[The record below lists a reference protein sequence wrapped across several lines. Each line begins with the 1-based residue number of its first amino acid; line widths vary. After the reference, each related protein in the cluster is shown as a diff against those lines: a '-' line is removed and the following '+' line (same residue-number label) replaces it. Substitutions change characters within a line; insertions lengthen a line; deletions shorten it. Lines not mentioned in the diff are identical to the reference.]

1 MFLIFKQLRWPA
13 RRQARGQP
21 QGPIPLRAFAY
32 VLPLL
37 AAASQ
42 PALAQTADDAMA
54 MRWWNTLNG
63 EQMVAALH
71 GDSATMAQETAAKK
85 MYADLDNLTKMLVND
100 TAEYIYG
107 QGYHTSVGDW
117 WETLDCRLMRIA
129 AGDGNTVDPSSAFCA
144 HYPGSGAAKILESS
158 PLAHVDK
165 VGMAL
170 LGREQPGMFLPPAQ
184 AMAARWWNRLNAEQM
199 VATLFGGS
207 ATADQEAAAKKMYI
221 DLDEATRM
229 LVDEA
234 AAEIYGNGGFA
245 SVGAWWE
252 SLDCRLMRIAAGD
265 GNAADPMSGFCA
277 HYPRSGAAKIL
288 EPGFKAQ
295 VDRVGRALLRR
306 REVGTFPT
314 PYRTLAMR
322 WWNALNGEQM
332 VAALHGDSATMAQ
345 EMAAK
350 NMYADL
356 DDYTRKLVNDAVDE
370 IYKAGRYPSVGAWW
384 EMLDCRLMRI
394 AAGDGNTADSSSG
407 YCAHYPGSGLA
418 TILSD
423 SAKEH
428 VDRVGM
434 ALLARATPGRYPVTY
449 QLPLF
454 PSSSD
459 VHMREGV
466 ARIVNRGYR
475 AVDVSIEAFN
485 DEGMS
490 YGPVTLAIG
499 ARSAV
504 QFTSSDLEMGNG
516 SALSGGIG
524 VGMGTWRLQ
533 LTSTLP
539 LKALAYVRNPG
550 GTLASMHEVVRQVT
564 PGYNVAALLVAASSG
579 ADGNGMLRL
588 TNPTRGNAHV
598 RIVGKDDTGASPGS
612 AVELTLGPRGSTM
625 VDASEF
631 EQGGT
636 GLMGALGD
644 GEGNWRLS
652 IMSSQPLMVMSLVES
667 SMGHMTNVSARAQ
680 P

>member
-1 MFLIFKQLRWPA
+1 M
-13 RRQARGQP
+13 
-21 QGPIPLRAFAY
+21 RAFACS
-32 VLPLL
+32 LSLL
-37 AAASQ
+37 AAFTQ
-42 PALAQTADDAMA
+42 PAFAQTADDAMA
-54 MRWWNTLNG
+54 MRWWNSLNG

-71 GDSATMAQETAAKK
+71 GDSATMAQEAAAKK

-117 WETLDCRLMRIA
+117 WETLGCKGMRIA
-129 AGDGNTVDPSSAFCA
+129 AGDGNTADPSSVFCA
-144 HYPGSGAAKILESS
+144 HYPGSGAAKILEADAR
-158 PLAHVDK
+158 AHVDK

-170 LGREQPGMFLPPAQ
+170 LNREEPGVFLQPAQ
-184 AMAARWWNRLNAEQM
+184 AMAARWWNRLNGEQM
-199 VATLFGGS
+199 VAALFGDS
-207 ATADQEAAAKKMYI
+207 ATADQEAAAMKMYI

-234 AAEIYGNGGFA
+234 TAEIYGNGGFA

-252 SLDCRLMRIAAGD
+252 SLDCRLMRVAAGD
-265 GNAADPMSGFCA
+265 GNTADPTSGFCA

-288 EPGFKAQ
+288 APGYKAQ

-314 PYRTLAMR
+314 PHSALAMR

-332 VAALHGDSATMAQ
+332 VAALRGDSATPEQ

-356 DDYTRKLVNDAVDE
+356 DDYTRKLVNDAVLE
-370 IYKAGRYPSVGAWW
+370 IYKMGRFPSVGAWW

-394 AAGDGNTADSSSG
+394 AAGDGNTADSSSS

-418 TILSD
+418 KILSD
-423 SAKEH
+423 SAREH
-428 VDRVGM
+428 VDMVGM
-434 ALLARATPGRYPVTY
+434 ALLARSTPGPYPVTY
-449 QLPLF
+449 ELPLF

-459 VHMREGV
+459 MYMREGV

-475 AVDVSIEAFN
+475 AVELSIEAFN

-490 YGPVTLAIG
+490 HGPVTLTIG
-499 ARSAV
+499 ARAAA
-504 QFTSSDLEMGNG
+504 QFTSGDLEMGNAAAG
-516 SALSGGIG
+516 LSGGVG
-524 VGMGTWRLQ
+524 VGMGHWRMQ
-533 LTSTLP
+533 ITSTLP

-550 GTLASMHEVVRQVT
+550 GALATMHEVVRRVT
-564 PGYNVAALLVAASSG
+564 PGYNVAALFHSADN
-579 ADGNGMLRL
+579 ADGDGMLRL

-598 RIVGKDDTGASPGS
+598 RIVGRDDTGASPGS
-612 AVELTLGPRGSTM
+612 AVELSLGPRESMTVGSGM
-625 VDASEF
+625 LE
-631 EQGGT
+631 EGGT

-644 GEGNWRLS
+644 GEGNWRLT
-652 IMSSQPLMVMSLVES
+652 IMSNQRLSVMSLVES
-667 SMGHMTNVSARAQ
+667 STGHLTNLSAEAR

>member
-1 MFLIFKQLRWPA
+1 MFERIRRAPAAA
-13 RRQARGQP
+13 RRTG
-21 QGPIPLRAFAY
+21 PLRVLAFA
-32 VLPLL
+32 LPLL
-37 AAASQ
+37 AVASQ
-42 PALAQTADDAMA
+42 PALAQTDNDEMA
-54 MRWWNTLNG
+54 MRWWNSLNA

-117 WETLDCRLMRIA
+117 WETLNCKLMRVA
-129 AGDGNTVDPSSAFCA
+129 AGDGNTHDPSSPFCA
-144 HYPGSGAAKILESS
+144 HYPGSGAAKILEST

-170 LGREQPGMFLPPAQ
+170 LNRDAPGMFLPPAK
-184 AMAARWWNRLNAEQM
+184 AMAARWWNRLNGEQM
-199 VATLFGGS
+199 VAALFGDS
-207 ATADQEAAAKKMYI
+207 ATADQEAAAKKMYN
-221 DLDEATRM
+221 DLDEATQM
-229 LVDEA
+229 LVDAA

-252 SLDCRLMRIAAGD
+252 SLDCRLMRVAAGD
-265 GNAADPMSGFCA
+265 GNTADPMSGFCA
-277 HYPRSGAAKIL
+277 HYPRSDHAKIL
-288 EPGFKAQ
+288 KPGFKAH

-306 REVGTFPT
+306 QDIGTFPT
-314 PYRTLAMR
+314 PHRALAMR

-332 VAALHGDSATMAQ
+332 VAALHGDSATMEQ
-345 EMAAK
+345 ETAAK
-350 NMYADL
+350 KMYADL
-356 DDYTRKLVNDAVDE
+356 DDYTRMLVNYAVDA
-370 IYKAGRYPSVGAWW
+370 IYMAGRYPSVGAWW

-394 AAGDGNTADSSSG
+394 AAGDGNTHDPSSS

-418 TILSD
+418 KILSD
-423 SAKEH
+423 SAREH
-428 VDRVGM
+428 VDMVGM
-434 ALLARATPGRYPVTY
+434 ALLARATPGRYPVIY
-449 QLPLF
+449 ELPLF

-459 VHMREGV
+459 MHMREGL

-475 AVDVSIEAFN
+475 ATEVSVEAFN
-485 DEGMS
+485 DAGMS
-490 YGPVTLAIG
+490 YGPVTLSIG
-499 ARSAV
+499 ARSAAH
-504 QFTSSDLEMGNG
+504 FTSGELEMGNA
-516 SALSGGIG
+516 SLSGGVG

-550 GTLASMHEVVRQVT
+550 GAFASIHETVHQVT
-564 PGYNVAALLVAASSG
+564 PGYNVVALVNAVGS
-579 ADGNGMLRL
+579 ADGDGMLRL

-598 RIVGKDDTGASPGS
+598 RIEGMDDTNARPGS

-625 VDASEF
+625 VSASEL

-644 GEGNWRLS
+644 GEGNWRLT
-652 IMSSQPLMVMSLVES
+652 IMSNQRLSVMSLVES
-667 SMGHMTNVSARAQ
+667 STGHLTNVSARAR

>member
-1 MFLIFKQLRWPA
+1 MFLRSNHCRPA
-13 RRQARGQP
+13 HAGGRVRR
-21 QGPIPLRAFAY
+21 ISPLRILAY
-32 VLPLL
+32 CLPFL
-37 AAASQ
+37 AAVAQ
-42 PALAQTADDAMA
+42 PAFAQTADDAMA
-54 MRWWNTLNG
+54 MRWWNALNG

-100 TAEYIYG
+100 TAKYIYG
-107 QGYHTSVGDW
+107 QGHHTSVGDW

-129 AGDGNTVDPSSAFCA
+129 AGDGNTADSSSPFCA
-144 HYPGSGAAKILESS
+144 HYPGSGAAKILEST
-158 PLAHVDK
+158 PLAHVDV

-170 LGREQPGMFLPPAQ
+170 LGREEPGMFLPPAQ
-184 AMAARWWNRLNAEQM
+184 AMAARWWNTLNGEQM
-199 VATLFGGS
+199 VAALFGDS
-207 ATADQEAAAKKMYI
+207 ATADQEAAAKKMYG
-221 DLDEATRM
+221 DLDEATAM
-229 LVDEA
+229 LVDA
-234 AAEIYGNGGFA
+234 TAAEIYGDGGFA

-252 SLDCRLMRIAAGD
+252 SLDCRLMRVAAGD
-265 GNAADPMSGFCA
+265 GTMADPMSGFCA

-288 EPGFKAQ
+288 APAYQ
-295 VDRVGRALLRR
+295 AHVDRVGKALLRL

-314 PYRTLAMR
+314 PHRTLAAR
-322 WWNALNGEQM
+322 WWNVLNGEQM

-345 EMAAK
+345 ETAAK
-350 NMYADL
+350 KMYADL
-356 DDYTRKLVNDAVDE
+356 DDYTRKLVNDAVDA
-370 IYKAGRYPSVGAWW
+370 IYKMGRYPSVGAWW

-394 AAGDGNTADSSSG
+394 AAGDGNTADSSSP

-418 TILSD
+418 AILSD
-423 SAKEH
+423 NAKEH
-428 VDRVGM
+428 VDMVGM

-449 QLPLF
+449 ELPLF

-459 VHMREGV
+459 MHMREGL

-475 AVDVSIEAFN
+475 GVDVSIEAFN

-490 YGPVTLAIG
+490 YGPVTLAIDAG
-499 ARSAV
+499 AAV
-504 QFTSSDLEMGNG
+504 HFTSSDLEMGNG

-550 GTLASMHEVVRQVT
+550 GALASIHEVVHQVT
-564 PGYNVAALLVAASSG
+564 PGYNVAALLVAADS
-579 ADGNGMLRL
+579 ADGDGMLRL

-598 RIVGKDDTGASPGS
+598 RIIGKDDTGASPGS

-625 VDASEF
+625 VHASEL
-631 EQGGT
+631 EQGGM

-644 GEGNWRLS
+644 GEGNWQLAIMSNQRLS
-652 IMSSQPLMVMSLVES
+652 VMSLVES
-667 SMGHMTNVSARAQ
+667 SEGHLTNVSARSQ